1 MAIAYPTWNLEFE
14 RRLLDRLIEQHTP
27 EWNRVPPVVR
37 PPATREE
44 RERIADYFTTIAAL
58 DVFIFESTALGVG
71 VVEDP
76 ALQILLT
83 RQIGDDGAHAETV
96 RHAIERLGGRDPIHE
111 VKRRAKEQ
119 WEIAG
124 DIPRRG
130 LLGFLAF
137 ELEYELHVVAD
148 IELRWKTTRINDLEL
163 HEIGKDRFLPDKAF
177 HRQFIVNWIKDF
189 LARMPQRQWHDT
201 VSALL
206 AYDKEFRKRRAP
218 FCAALRHLGA
228 IATGGESVEGMRA
241 ASDAWHREGLAYI
254 LRRPSRILART
265 TSRYAETQAAI

>member
-1 MAIAYPTWNLEFE
+1 MAIAYSTWNPEFE
-14 RRLLDRLIEQHTP
+14 RRLLDRLVVQHTP
-27 EWNRVPPVVR
+27 ELNSVPSVVR
-37 PPATREE
+37 PPATLEE

-58 DVFIFESTALGVG
+58 EVFIFESTALGVG

-83 RQIGDDGAHAETV
+83 QQIGDDGAHAETM
-96 RHAIERLGGRDPIHE
+96 RRAIERLGVRDPIHE
-111 VKRRAKEQ
+111 IKRRAKEQ

-124 DIPRRG
+124 DIPCRG

-137 ELEYELHVVAD
+137 ELEYELHAVPD
-148 IELRWKTTRINDLEL
+148 IVLRWKATRINALEL
-163 HEIGKDRFLPDKAF
+163 HQIGKDRVLPEKAF
-177 HRQFIVNWIKDF
+177 HRQFIISWIKDF

-218 FCAALRHLGA
+218 FLAALRHLGE
-228 IATGGESVEGMRA
+228 IATGGESVERMRA
-241 ASDAWHREGLAYI
+241 LSDAWHREGLAYI
-254 LRRPSRILART
+254 LRRPSRVLERAA
-265 TSRYAETQAAI
+265 SSYVETEAAI